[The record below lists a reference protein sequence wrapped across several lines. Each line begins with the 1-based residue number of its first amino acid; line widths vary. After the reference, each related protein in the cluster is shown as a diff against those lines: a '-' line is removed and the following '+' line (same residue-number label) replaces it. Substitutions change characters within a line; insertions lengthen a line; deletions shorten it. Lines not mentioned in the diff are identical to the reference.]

1 MKVCVI
7 QPEYSLDFSRAD
19 ELFNKKLDLI
29 AQCDESMDIIVLPED
44 SDVPCASNDREETFL
59 CHKKYIDILLD
70 TCSNTAKRCNAIV
83 FVNAFHKTETG
94 YRNTTYAFGRNGEII
109 GRYYKKHLPPL
120 EQYTLALD
128 SDYTFEYSE
137 PYVLEYEGIRF
148 GFLTCYDFY
157 FYEAFA
163 KIARQNVDIIIG
175 CSLQRSDSHSALEI
189 MGRFLCYNTNA
200 YLVRASVSLGEDSK
214 ICGSSMVVTPKGDV
228 LVNMKSRVGL
238 ECAEIDI
245 KDKYYKPAGFGG
257 AMAPHYEYIE
267 FGRHPWQY
275 RHGGSAIV
283 PPDEFMKYPRICAH
297 RGFNKI
303 APENSMY
310 AFGAAVA
317 AGAQEIELDVWP
329 TADGEIVSIH
339 DCTLDRVSTG
349 TGLVYEK
356 TYAELLEYDFGVK
369 FGEQFKG
376 LKILKLED
384 ILKKLACHT
393 IVNIHIKT
401 RISKPMP
408 ISYTDYIQ
416 KVIDIVDKCDCR
428 KHVYFMCEL
437 DEMLKIAKDLAPDI
451 ARCVGW
457 NKDNPWGYVER
468 AVKYYCKKIQLFC
481 EYISKEVINDA
492 HAHGIICN
500 YFYCDDEEKAQYYL
514 DMGVDTILTNN
525 YNNVSKAVKL

>member
-189 MGRFLCYNTNA
+189 MGRFLCYNSNA

-214 ICGSSMVVTPKGDV
+214 ICGSSMVVTP
-228 LVNMKSRVGL
+228 
-238 ECAEIDI
+238 
-245 KDKYYKPAGFGG
+245 
-257 AMAPHYEYIE
+257 
-267 FGRHPWQY
+267 
-275 RHGGSAIV
+275 
-283 PPDEFMKYPRICAH
+283 
-297 RGFNKI
+297 
-303 APENSMY
+303 
-310 AFGAAVA
+310 
-317 AGAQEIELDVWP
+317 
-329 TADGEIVSIH
+329 
-339 DCTLDRVSTG
+339 
-349 TGLVYEK
+349 
-356 TYAELLEYDFGVK
+356 
-369 FGEQFKG
+369 
-376 LKILKLED
+376 
-384 ILKKLACHT
+384 
-393 IVNIHIKT
+393 
-401 RISKPMP
+401 
-408 ISYTDYIQ
+408 
-416 KVIDIVDKCDCR
+416 
-428 KHVYFMCEL
+428 
-437 DEMLKIAKDLAPDI
+437 
-451 ARCVGW
+451 
-457 NKDNPWGYVER
+457 R
-468 AVKYYCKKIQLFC
+468 ATCL
-481 EYISKEVINDA
+481 
-492 HAHGIICN
+492 
-500 YFYCDDEEKAQYYL
+500 
-514 DMGVDTILTNN
+514 
-525 YNNVSKAVKL
+525 